1 MLKVALRFAIG
12 QRVIGWVAHARGEGV
27 AHQQHVIGR
36 LQFVGQVAG
45 MGQRKSQEP
54 NQAQR
59 DLLDVHHLNT
69 W

>member
-1 MLKVALRFAIG
+1 
-12 QRVIGWVAHARGEGV
+12 
-27 AHQQHVIGR
+27 